1 MCIRPRNIL
10 FSALKLLNEKKN
22 VTSILSDPIYIY
34 DKYNMVIIIETREDP
49 DDRISWLMNCYSQV
63 DPIINYL

>member
-1 MCIRPRNIL
+1 M
-10 FSALKLLNEKKN
+10 KKKKN

-34 DKYNMVIIIETREDP
+34 IYDKFNMVIIIETREDP